1 MKFVIA
7 PDKFKGSLT
16 GFEFCDAVEEG
27 LWMVFKDAE
36 IVKMPLADGGDGTIE
51 VVKHYLNGEKVTIT
65 VNDPLFRPIEASYLY
80 SSENNIAFIEMAEAS
95 GLKLLKESEKNCK
108 SATSF
113 GTGELIGDALKKG
126 AKEIILGIGGSATN
140 DAGMG
145 MAASLGFDFLDVKG
159 KPLEPIGSNLIR
171 VRKISSSGV
180 DARLKNVKI
189 KVACDV
195 TNPFYGKNGAAHVYA
210 EQKGASEEDIAQLDE
225 GLKNFAQILYQKY
238 NIDVQEISGAGAAGG
253 IGGGATVFL
262 NATLA
267 SGIQWIKE
275 MADFDSQIK
284 DADWIITGEGKL
296 DGQTLSGKT
305 IEGVI
310 TSAKKQHIPVVA
322 LCGAVDI
329 SMADQEKL
337 GLAYAV
343 SIVQGISSLEEAL
356 RTSRHNLVQAT
367 YNFANVLRKNKWKP
381 SGQALGN
388 LGR

>member
-27 LWMVFKDAE
+27 LRMVFEDAE
-36 IVKMPLADGGDGTIE
+36 ILKMPLADGGDGTIE

-80 SSENNIAFIEMAEAS
+80 SSNNNIAFIEMAEAS
-95 GLKLLKESEKNCK
+95 GLKLLKEVEKNCK

-113 GTGELIGDALKKG
+113 GTGQLIADALKMG
-126 AKEIILGIGGSATN
+126 AEEVILGIGGSATN

-145 MAASLGFDFLDVKG
+145 MAAALGFRFLDQEDR
-159 KPLEPIGSNLIR
+159 PLQPIGENLKQ
-171 VRKISSSGV
+171 VKKIDASGV
-180 DARLKNVKI
+180 DTRLKDVKV

-195 TNPFYGKNGAAHVYA
+195 TNPFYGKDGAAFVYA
-210 EQKGASEEDIAQLDE
+210 EQKGASEEEITQLDD
-225 GLKNFAQILYQKY
+225 GLKNFAKVLDGKY
-238 NIDVQEISGAGAAGG
+238 NIDVQNISGAGAAGG
-253 IGGGATVFL
+253 IGGGASVFL
-262 NATLA
+262 NATLT
-267 SGIQWIKE
+267 SGIALIKE
-275 MADFDSQIK
+275 MANFDTLINN
-284 DADWIITGEGKL
+284 ADWIITGEGKL

-310 TSAKKQHIPVVA
+310 KSAKQYNIPVAA

-329 SMADQEKL
+329 SMTDQEKL

-343 SIVQGISSLEEAL
+343 SIVRGISNLEEAIHA
-356 RTSRHNLVQAT
+356 SKDNLVQAAF
-367 YNFANVLRKNKWKP
+367 NFANVLRFK
-381 SGQALGN
+381 
-388 LGR
+388 